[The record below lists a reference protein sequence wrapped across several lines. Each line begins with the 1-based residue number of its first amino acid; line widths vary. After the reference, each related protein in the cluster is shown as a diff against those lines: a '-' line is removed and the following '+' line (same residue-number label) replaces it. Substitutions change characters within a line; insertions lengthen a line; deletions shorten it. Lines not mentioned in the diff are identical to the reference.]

1 MILDEILRQILVYL
15 YNFTE
20 NYGISIIA
28 LSFVVFALML
38 PLFWVAEKL
47 QYKDLIRKAAMQT
60 SLTEIEDVKNKQEK
74 YYYTKEIF
82 KKHNYKAYYP
92 LINIVGLLIQIP
104 FFLAAYWMLS
114 DFDSFNGQ
122 KFGPILDLNNPDGL
136 INVGTLNANA
146 LPFLMTIV
154 NLIAI
159 YFSKNKLHNKE
170 IYQLFSIAILFLIIL
185 YSSSSALVIYWTA
198 SNFFSIFKNKL
209 ILNERNIETVDLPN
223 YKFSLSI
230 IKKRII
236 IYEKEISNIL
246 IILLV
251 YFFFIH
257 LLLTLFLSQSISS
270 SFFQAPQSMSSK
282 VFLLATLLSF
292 TILFSINSFNKN
304 RGNHLV
310 YFVYIFILIGSLLFL
325 SGSFRGL
332 IEISI
337 KSATIFHYLMIFF
350 GFILLIFRLKIR
362 RLSLKK
368 KSIFLLKK
376 SQYAPF
382 LSLLIPLTVYLQTNL
397 EFFNVFSG
405 FQYYFLMIGVPILV
419 FHLTYLVFEKSIN
432 ERIYIPSFVAIIL
445 SFYLVPTVTNLT
457 GLNADNNFIPHL
469 LTLFFIIAIFILLNK
484 IDKKIIPV
492 LSISI
497 LLILGF
503 LSLYTNSIKNLNK
516 EKSFT
521 LQQSMNPTETFFDG
535 KIMKHKPDIYLLIY
549 DAYVEENQMER
560 LYNINN
566 VKQMDLLK
574 SQKFEIYK
582 NIYSTGH
589 SSLESMSNVVN
600 LSNTFYFPNSVEYRK
615 KINGESTIN
624 RILQKNGYKTH
635 NVISDYLVRGSKQK
649 VDYSYP
655 STNNLSASNDML
667 TIVEAI
673 LVGEFKFDLEYSKDY
688 NKWINIKNK
697 VIKTNIQTPV
707 FLYSHSKYPGHS
719 QNSGTL
725 LINENQ
731 LFNDRLKLANK
742 EMKNDISLILQKNKE
757 SIIIIA
763 GDHGPYLTA
772 DGSGMLNYDESD
784 ITKDHI
790 LDRYGVFLAIRYPDK
805 WKNTAYGNKIDVLQE
820 VFVNVLANMYELK
833 PPKNL
838 VGKKSCV
845 LNYNFNT
852 PPIKD
857 GIIQIG
863 INKGES
869 LHN

>member
-1 MILDEILRQILVYL
+1 
-15 YNFTE
+15 
-20 NYGISIIA
+20 
-28 LSFVVFALML
+28 
-38 PLFWVAEKL
+38 
-47 QYKDLIRKAAMQT
+47 
-60 SLTEIEDVKNKQEK
+60 
-74 YYYTKEIF
+74 
-82 KKHNYKAYYP
+82 
-92 LINIVGLLIQIP
+92 
-104 FFLAAYWMLS
+104 
-114 DFDSFNGQ
+114 
-122 KFGPILDLNNPDGL
+122 
-136 INVGTLNANA
+136 
-146 LPFLMTIV
+146 
-154 NLIAI
+154 
-159 YFSKNKLHNKE
+159 
-170 IYQLFSIAILFLIIL
+170 
-185 YSSSSALVIYWTA
+185 
-198 SNFFSIFKNKL
+198 
-209 ILNERNIETVDLPN
+209 
-223 YKFSLSI
+223 
-230 IKKRII
+230 
-236 IYEKEISNIL
+236 
-246 IILLV
+246 
-251 YFFFIH
+251 
-257 LLLTLFLSQSISS
+257 
-270 SFFQAPQSMSSK
+270 
-282 VFLLATLLSF
+282 
-292 TILFSINSFNKN
+292 
-304 RGNHLV
+304 
-310 YFVYIFILIGSLLFL
+310 
-325 SGSFRGL
+325 
-332 IEISI
+332 
-337 KSATIFHYLMIFF
+337 MIFF
-350 GFILLIFRLKIR
+350 GFTLLICRLKIR
-362 RLSLKK
+362 RLSLK
-368 KSIFLLKK
+368 KK

-405 FQYYFLMIGVPILV
+405 FQYYFLMIGVPILE

-655 STNNLSASNDML
+655 STNNLSSSNDML

-688 NKWINIKNK
+688 NKWINI
-697 VIKTNIQTPV
+697 
-707 FLYSHSKYPGHS
+707 
-719 QNSGTL
+719 
-725 LINENQ
+725 
-731 LFNDRLKLANK
+731 
-742 EMKNDISLILQKNKE
+742 
-757 SIIIIA
+757 
-763 GDHGPYLTA
+763 
-772 DGSGMLNYDESD
+772 
-784 ITKDHI
+784 
-790 LDRYGVFLAIRYPDK
+790 
-805 WKNTAYGNKIDVLQE
+805 
-820 VFVNVLANMYELK
+820 
-833 PPKNL
+833 
-838 VGKKSCV
+838 
-845 LNYNFNT
+845 
-852 PPIKD
+852 
-857 GIIQIG
+857 
-863 INKGES
+863 
-869 LHN
+869 

>member
-1 MILDEILRQILVYL
+1 
-15 YNFTE
+15 
-20 NYGISIIA
+20 
-28 LSFVVFALML
+28 ML

-47 QYKDLIRKAAMQT
+47 QHKERVRKTAMQT
-60 SLTEIEDVKNKQEK
+60 SLNEIKYVKNKQEK

-82 KKHNYKAYYP
+82 KKHNYKAYYS
-92 LINIVGLLIQIP
+92 LISIVGLLIQIP

-122 KFGPILDLNNPDGL
+122 TFGPILDLHKPDGI
-136 INVGTLNANA
+136 INVGTLNVNA
-146 LPFLMTIV
+146 LPFLMTLV
-154 NLIAI
+154 NLIVI
-159 YFSKNKLHNKE
+159 YFSKNSLQNKE
-170 IYQLFSIAILFLIIL
+170 INQLFGTAILFLIIL

-209 ILNERNIETVDLPN
+209 ILNERNIKTVDLPN

-230 IKKRII
+230 IKQRII

-246 IILLV
+246 VVLLV

-257 LLLTLFLSQSISS
+257 LLLTLFLFQANSAV
-270 SFFQAPQSMSSK
+270 FFQLSQSMSSK
-282 VFLLATLLSF
+282 VFLLATLL
-292 TILFSINSFNKN
+292 LFSFLFFIKSFHKK
-304 RGNHLV
+304 RKISLI
-310 YFVYIFILIGSLLFL
+310 YFVYILTVLSSLFFL
-325 SGSFRGL
+325 SGSFRDL
-332 IEISI
+332 IAMSI
-337 KSATIFHYLMIFF
+337 KSATIFHYLMILF

-362 RLSLKK
+362 RLSIKK
-368 KSIFLLKK
+368 KSFFLLKK
-376 SQYAPF
+376 NQYAPY
-382 LSLLIPLTVYLQTNL
+382 LSLLIPLTVSLQTNL

-405 FQYYFLMIGVPILV
+405 IQYYFLMIGVPILV
-419 FHLTYLVFEKSIN
+419 FHLAYLVFEKSIN
-432 ERIYIPSFVAIIL
+432 QSIYIPSFIAIIL
-445 SFYLVPTVTNLT
+445 SFYLVPIVTNLT

-469 LTLFFIIAIFILLNK
+469 LTLFLMIAIFILLNK
-484 IDKKIIPV
+484 IDKKIIPT
-492 LSISI
+492 LSISV

-503 LSLYTNSIKNLNK
+503 LRLYDNSIKKLNK
-516 EKSFT
+516 EKSYT

-566 VKQMDLLK
+566 IKQMDLLK
-574 SQKFEIYK
+574 SHKFEIY
-582 NIYSTGH
+582 NNVYSTGNA
-589 SSLESMSNVVN
+589 SLESMSNVVN
-600 LSNTFYFPNSVEYRK
+600 LSNIFYFPNSLEYRK

-635 NVISDYLVRGSKQK
+635 NVINDYLVRGSEQK

-655 STNNLSASNDML
+655 STDNLSASNDML

-673 LVGEFKFDLEYSKDY
+673 LIGEFKFDLEFSGDY
-688 NKWINIKNK
+688 NKWISIKNK
-697 VIKTNIQTPV
+697 VIKKNIQTPI
-707 FLYSHSKYPGHS
+707 FLYSHSRYPGHS

-731 LFNDRLKLANK
+731 LFNNRLKLANK

-772 DGSGMLNYDESD
+772 DGSGMSNYDESD

-805 WKNTAYGNKIDVLQE
+805 WKNNSYGNKIDVLQE
-820 VFVNVLANMYELK
+820 VFANVLANMYELN

-845 LNYNFNT
+845 LNYKIT
-852 PPIKD
+852 PPPIKD
-857 GIIQIG
+857 GVIQIG
-863 INKGES
+863 INKGER
-869 LHN
+869 LYD